1 MPWYP
6 ANNPVCPVT
15 CLRCWVGHHSPSVSS
30 QRLVDCAQASE
41 VTIRGL
47 DIVFGDWVGAEHA
60 QWACVKTP
68 HLGTITRDCVLMV
81 SGQSGDTANGIIVSQ
96 ENLPEWWQR
105 LCNGGV
111 CYCNDVDGCNGSKK
125 LSNHITMGF
134 IYILIFPYL
143 I

>member
-1 MPWYP
+1 M
-6 ANNPVCPVT
+6 T

-68 HLGTITRDCVLMV
+68 YLGTITRDCVLMV
-81 SGQSGDTANGIIVSQ
+81 SGQSGDHSQ
-96 ENLPEWWQR
+96 WH
-105 LCNGGV
+105 
-111 CYCNDVDGCNGSKK
+111 YCVTGK
-125 LSNHITMGF
+125 LA
-134 IYILIFPYL
+134 
-143 I
+143 